1 MIFTS
6 SEFLLFLLIT
16 ISLFYFMTSLGQRV
30 LLLAA
35 NYVFYMWMKPVFGL
49 LLLAGTIVT
58 YLAARAVQNRVLGL
72 RRTWLAAGIVLM
84 LGQLVLFKYA
94 DFFLSGLGWIL
105 GWESSPELGLLLPI
119 GISFYSFAATGYLID
134 VYRGKTEAERNFLDC
149 ALFLSFFPSIL
160 SGPIPRGRELLPQ
173 FKQRHAF
180 DPESLRR
187 GVLRFTWGAAK
198 KMVIVDALAVVVNT
212 AYAAPDDYTG
222 GQLLFA
228 VIVYSLY
235 IYLDFSS
242 YSDMAI
248 GVAWMLGFQLPEN
261 FAAPYCART
270 VQGFW
275 RGWHMSLTGWFREYL
290 FFPLGGS
297 RGPKWR
303 TYLNILIVFAVS
315 GLWHGAAITFMIW
328 GVLNG
333 ACQVI
338 GRLTKK
344 PRDKLKRCLHIREN
358 APVLA
363 AVQIFL
369 VFAFVTAAWVFFRAE
384 SAGQAMFI
392 IKRILLILRDGFGGE
407 SILKLGLSARRLVV
421 AAVAMIPVAVEDV
434 RKARGASPWKLEGKP
449 YRYCISLAVLL
460 AVIAVFGAYGEG
472 FDQSEFVYFK
482 F

>member
-6 SEFLLFLLIT
+6 SDFILFLLIT
-16 ISLFYFMTSLGQRV
+16 LVLFYFMTELGQRI
-30 LLLAA
+30 LLFAA
-35 NYVFYMWMKPVFGL
+35 NFVFYMWMKPAFGL
-49 LLLAGTIVT
+49 LLFAGIIVT
-58 YLAARAVQNRVLGL
+58 YLAARAIQNRVLGL
-72 RRTWLAAGIVLM
+72 HRTWLAAGLVIM

-94 DFFLSGLGWIL
+94 DFFLSGLGWVL
-105 GWESSPELGLLLPI
+105 GWENSPELGWLLPI
-119 GISFYSFAATGYLID
+119 GISFYSFAAAGYLID

-173 FKQRHAF
+173 FKYRHTF
-180 DPESLRR
+180 DGEQMRR
-187 GVLRFTWGAAK
+187 GLLRFVWGAAK
-198 KMVIVDALAVVVNT
+198 KMVIVDALVVVVNT
-212 AYAAPDDYTG
+212 AYAAPVNYTG

-248 GVAWMLGFQLPEN
+248 GVAWILGFQLPEN

-275 RGWHMSLTGWFREYL
+275 KGWHMSLTGWFREYL

-297 RGPKWR
+297 RVPKWR
-303 TYLNILIVFAVS
+303 TCLNILIVFAVS
-315 GLWHGAAITFMIW
+315 GLWHGAAMTFVIW

-333 ACQVI
+333 AYQII
-338 GRLTKK
+338 GMLTKQ
-344 PRDKLKRCLHIREN
+344 PRDKLKRCLHIKEN
-358 APVLA
+358 APLLA
-363 AVQIFL
+363 AVQILL
-369 VFAFVTAAWVFFRAE
+369 VFAFITAAWVFFRAE

-392 IKRILLILRDGFGGE
+392 LKRILLILRDGFGTE
-407 SILKLGLSARRLVV
+407 SILKLGLSARRLLVT
-421 AAVAMIPVAVEDV
+421 AAAMIPVIVEDV
-434 RKARGASPWKLEGKP
+434 RKARGAAPLELERKPW
-449 YRYCISLAVLL
+449 RYCISLAALL
-460 AVIAVFGAYGEG
+460 VVIAVFGAYGEG